1 MAYDFFEL
9 QEHVI
14 DADQL
19 INQYYSFV
27 QDYNNQID
35 QLEKETNAKIDVQ
48 TQKAIEEDK
57 KGLEFARYLDSLQDD
72 ALDIISKAESMYKYY
87 KQSGMGSSRIEQEH
101 VDVQDVTFDTPQ
113 QYISYMDGLY
123 QGLSEEIVNRS
134 NSPYSKGVMGLG
146 RKMLGVDDDKNR
158 RILYSYNQL
167 KYMETILHA
176 KLKTFHEQYMED
188 AEKRIDNEC
197 NRLSKAADDQVD
209 RMSEELK
216 KRINPVI
223 DQLQSIFDIQLS
235 ADYMHDFTDGS
246 SGKNGFGDFSLGNY
260 YWYIGYYK
268 QLRDINPLLQE
279 RYKKYI
285 KRDYIMFPTKYNM
298 GGKKSF
304 LFNYNSDKKSALSI
318 IETLVLNQLN
328 RFDVGMQMVTVCS
341 YHGAVEGMNNL
352 CELCSEFPDIAH
364 GVYVQREQIK
374 NVINEYVDIMN
385 DILQNRLKHFK
396 TLQEYNED
404 ENNRKKIPFR
414 TLVIADYDVNDELFD
429 KIQLL
434 IEDGVRAG
442 IQLLI
447 TTNVAFDEEKE
458 LGRERKRLRE
468 TRCAFQQVDYY
479 WRSFSD
485 YKMEWVYSDDIQEYT
500 LPTFMEKFSEAYKEQ
515 EDAYLKLEDIVD
527 CDQKYQLSSTNKLSI
542 PIGVNEY
549 GEIQAIEMGDEVA
562 NGTSHYGLIVG
573 PTGSGKSSLLH
584 TIIMSSIINYSPD
597 ELELYLLDFKQG
609 NEFKIYENKR
619 IPHLK
624 CLGLD
629 VMQEFGE
636 NVLNE
641 LWRILEKRNEMF
653 AQASENG
660 RDIKNI
666 SDYRK
671 AGYKMPRILVIMD
684 EFQVLF
690 NTSQNKR
697 VAYNAAALF
706 SDFVSRA
713 RVYGIHFLLAT
724 QTLRKIYESSALTKG
739 TLEEMHIRIALQ
751 CLESELIS
759 LIGDENAKKCIRKVE
774 KKRGAGIYLE
784 NDIVSEPVAMQ
795 VAYVETEIQ
804 NRMLDEIFKEYQEDF
819 NNQETNMFVFRGN
832 DSPGLKMKDIDH
844 CDDKVFLLGEKIGM
858 GDPVSVEIGI
868 RRKTDMLVV
877 GENVEAVNNATRL
890 WIAQTMKKTARS
902 SYNNIY
908 VFDGSLMI
916 DETAIVNET
925 LSAEYSSP
933 MVVVDNV
940 FSVLHT
946 IDLLYDEYISRKR
959 RMMQGNKT
967 DSDKE
972 NIYVVISNY
981 QWIEPL
987 MRVMENENLDEFMP
1001 DEIMEPMTTEGTK
1014 SNSLDLFEQ
1023 VNSMMDELNQDVFGN
1038 SGQGTTRGGN
1048 NISYNKKM
1056 MSMLTSGYYCGMHF
1070 YLSCTDVLALNRLGQ
1085 KDLSVFRSR
1094 ILFRTLARDVYKI
1107 MDTTINIEG
1116 LGDNMAVYSDG
1127 INSPEIFRPYNLECD
1142 ER

>member
-1 MAYDFFEL
+1 MIEGKSKMLNESDNRIPLDDE
-9 QEHVI
+9 
-14 DADQL
+14 
-19 INQYYSFV
+19 
-27 QDYNNQID
+27 QIPNGTRF
-35 QLEKETNAKIDVQ
+35 LKMKNI
-48 TQKAIEEDK
+48 
-57 KGLEFARYLDSLQDD
+57 
-72 ALDIISKAESMYKYY
+72 
-87 KQSGMGSSRIEQEH
+87 GMLKLVGAGGSSLVYLAQ
-101 VDVQDVTFDTPQ
+101 
-113 QYISYMDGLY
+113 MDGRYGCVIKEYYPAGDTLSGAVYIRDMKSGKLY
-123 QGLSEEIVNRS
+123 LKGSEEQKNQEKIQQEKHVQYECNMIS
-134 NSPYSKGVMGLG
+134 QLYGTTDSPGA
-146 RKMLGVDDDKNR
+146 N
-158 RILYSYNQL
+158 NNH
-167 KYMETILHA
+167 ILH
-176 KLKTFHEQYMED
+176 FQM
-188 AEKRIDNEC
+188 
-197 NRLSKAADDQVD
+197 
-209 RMSEELK
+209 
-216 KRINPVI
+216 
-223 DQLQSIFDIQLS
+223 
-235 ADYMHDFTDGS
+235 
-246 SGKNGFGDFSLGNY
+246 KNGFYRIGDTV
-260 YWYIGYYK
+260 YIVLQTTKGCTLYEK
-268 QLRDINPLLQE
+268 VEQMGKLSVERTIDI
-279 RYKKYI
+279 I
-285 KRDYIMFPTKYNM
+285 
-298 GGKKSF
+298 
-304 LFNYNSDKKSALSI
+304 
-318 IETLVLNQLN
+318 
-328 RFDVGMQMVTVCS
+328 
-341 YHGAVEGMNNL
+341 
-352 CELCSEFPDIAH
+352 
-364 GVYVQREQIK
+364 
-374 NVINEYVDIMN
+374 
-385 DILQNRLKHFK
+385 
-396 TLQEYNED
+396 
-404 ENNRKKIPFR
+404 
-414 TLVIADYDVNDELFD
+414 
-429 KIQLL
+429 
-434 IEDGVRAG
+434 
-442 IQLLI
+442 
-447 TTNVAFDEEKE
+447 
-458 LGRERKRLRE
+458 
-468 TRCAFQQVDYY
+468 
-479 WRSFSD
+479 
-485 YKMEWVYSDDIQEYT
+485 
-500 LPTFMEKFSEAYKEQ
+500 
-515 EDAYLKLEDIVD
+515 LKL
-527 CDQKYQLSSTNKLSI
+527 
-542 PIGVNEY
+542 
-549 GEIQAIEMGDEVA
+549 
-562 NGTSHYGLIVG
+562 
-573 PTGSGKSSLLH
+573 
-584 TIIMSSIINYSPD
+584 
-597 ELELYLLDFKQG
+597 
-609 NEFKIYENKR
+609 
-619 IPHLK
+619 
-624 CLGLD
+624 
-629 VMQEFGE
+629 
-636 NVLNE
+636 
-641 LWRILEKRNEMF
+641 
-653 AQASENG
+653 
-660 RDIKNI
+660 
-666 SDYRK
+666 
-671 AGYKMPRILVIMD
+671 
-684 EFQVLF
+684 
-690 NTSQNKR
+690 
-697 VAYNAAALF
+697 
-706 SDFVSRA
+706 
-713 RVYGIHFLLAT
+713 IHFLLAT

-804 NRMLDEIFKEYQEDF
+804 NRMLDEISKEYQEDF

>member
-1 MAYDFFEL
+1 M
-9 QEHVI
+9 
-14 DADQL
+14 
-19 INQYYSFV
+19 
-27 QDYNNQID
+27 
-35 QLEKETNAKIDVQ
+35 
-48 TQKAIEEDK
+48 
-57 KGLEFARYLDSLQDD
+57 
-72 ALDIISKAESMYKYY
+72 
-87 KQSGMGSSRIEQEH
+87 
-101 VDVQDVTFDTPQ
+101 
-113 QYISYMDGLY
+113 MDGLY

-268 QLRDINPLLQE
+268 Q
-279 RYKKYI
+279 
-285 KRDYIMFPTKYNM
+285 
-298 GGKKSF
+298 
-304 LFNYNSDKKSALSI
+304 
-318 IETLVLNQLN
+318 
-328 RFDVGMQMVTVCS
+328 
-341 YHGAVEGMNNL
+341 
-352 CELCSEFPDIAH
+352 
-364 GVYVQREQIK
+364 
-374 NVINEYVDIMN
+374 
-385 DILQNRLKHFK
+385 
-396 TLQEYNED
+396 
-404 ENNRKKIPFR
+404 
-414 TLVIADYDVNDELFD
+414 
-429 KIQLL
+429 
-434 IEDGVRAG
+434 
-442 IQLLI
+442 
-447 TTNVAFDEEKE
+447 
-458 LGRERKRLRE
+458 
-468 TRCAFQQVDYY
+468 
-479 WRSFSD
+479 
-485 YKMEWVYSDDIQEYT
+485 WVYSDDIQEYT

-804 NRMLDEIFKEYQEDF
+804 NRMLDEISKEYQEDF

-981 QWIEPL
+981 QWIERKNVVERGCEK
-987 MRVMENENLDEFMP
+987 MIKVLDER
-1001 DEIMEPMTTEGTK
+1001 ICGTPVFCG
-1014 SNSLDLFEQ
+1014 SDFSLDVFAQNIIGLAQNNGINLTVSKDQCKKKGLLGKVYPCITIYNTMHMKDYYGYAFALDNNGNGCYLTQYMIGDSANWRKQ
-1023 VNSMMDELNQDVFGN
+1023 VTTQQMGVIGKALLGPKNQ
-1038 SGQGTTRGGN
+1038 
-1048 NISYNKKM
+1048 KEEEA
-1056 MSMLTSGYYCGMHF
+1056 F
-1070 YLSCTDVLALNRLGQ
+1070 YDVL
-1085 KDLSVFRSR
+1085 K
-1094 ILFRTLARDVYKI
+1094 
-1107 MDTTINIEG
+1107 
-1116 LGDNMAVYSDG
+1116 
-1127 INSPEIFRPYNLECD
+1127 EIFQEAFNQC
-1142 ER
+1142 